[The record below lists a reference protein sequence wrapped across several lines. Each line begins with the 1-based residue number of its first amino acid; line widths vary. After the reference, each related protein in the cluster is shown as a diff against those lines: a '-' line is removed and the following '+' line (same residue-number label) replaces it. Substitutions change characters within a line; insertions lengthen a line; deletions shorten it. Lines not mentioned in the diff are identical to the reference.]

1 MNYEEMRAELS
12 RRLKKSRFEHSLGV
26 AETSA
31 ALARR
36 FGEDE
41 AQARVTGLLH
51 DCAREFPNDAML
63 GEAEARGLVVDE
75 VERSSTLLLHAPLGA
90 LLAREVYGVED
101 EAVCRAIALHTT
113 GAREMTALDKI
124 VYFADM
130 IEPTRVYPGV
140 ETLRGLARTASLDEM
155 TLAGLTR
162 SIMFVLEKGG
172 LVHPDTVLARNGL
185 LLARAHGA
193 EGAGHDE

>member
-12 RRLKKSRFEHSLGV
+12 RRLKKSRFDHSLGV

-41 AQARVTGLLH
+41 TRARVAGLLH
-51 DCAREFPNDAML
+51 DCAREFPNEAML
-63 GEAEARGLVVDE
+63 GEAESRGLDVDE

-90 LLAREVYGVED
+90 LRAREVYGIED
-101 EAVCRAIALHTT
+101 EAVCRAITLHTV
-113 GAREMTALDKI
+113 GARDMTALDKI

-130 IEPTRVYPGV
+130 IEPTRAYPGV
-140 ETLRGLARTASLDEM
+140 EALRELAREATLDEM

-185 LLARAHGA
+185 LLARAREA
-193 EGAGHDE
+193 KGAGHDE

>member
-31 ALARR
+31 LLARR
-36 FGEDE
+36 FGGDE
-41 AQARVTGLLH
+41 AQARLAGLLH
-51 DCAREFPNDAML
+51 DCAREFQNDALL
-63 GEAEARGLVVDE
+63 GEAAARGLAIDE
-75 VERSSTLLLHAPLGA
+75 VERAAPLLLHAPLGA
-90 LLAREVYGVED
+90 LRARELYGVAD
-101 EAVCRAIALHTT
+101 EAVCRAIALHTV
-113 GAREMTALDKI
+113 GARDMTALDKI

-130 IEPTRVYPGV
+130 IEPTRAYPGV
-140 ETLRGLARTASLDEM
+140 EALRALAREASLDEM
-155 TLAGLTR
+155 VLAGLTR

-185 LLARAHGA
+185 LLSRARGA
-193 EGAGHDE
+193 EGAAHDE